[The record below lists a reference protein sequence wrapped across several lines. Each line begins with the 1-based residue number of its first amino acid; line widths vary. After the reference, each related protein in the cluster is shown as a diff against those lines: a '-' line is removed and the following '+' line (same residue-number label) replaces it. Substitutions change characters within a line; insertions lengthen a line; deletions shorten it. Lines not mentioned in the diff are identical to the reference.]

1 MGDEGGHKVLTFD
14 LVSPYTLFHLGT
26 KKIEDACCLDIEDLQ
41 LCVVEMLCAC
51 EPPVNLSAQVVFTQ
65 NGLKCHCLKAG
76 LFDPNFSLE

>member
-26 KKIEDACCLDIEDLQ
+26 KKIEDACCLDIEDSQ

-51 EPPVNLSAQVVFTQ
+51 EPPVSLSAQVVLTQ
-65 NGLKCHCLKAG
+65 NGLKWNCPKAD
-76 LFDPNFSLE
+76 LFEPNFSLE